1 MVMLKGRNSTG
12 TERERKFLVKTL
24 PPDRSRHP
32 HSLIEQGYLAT
43 TGRGGASAE
52 VRIRRVNG
60 HAVLTVKKGHG
71 STRSESEIALDGA
84 SARVLW
90 PLTRGVR
97 VTKVRYEIPYGR
109 HTIELDVY
117 RGAVRGLAVA
127 EVEFRSDRALRRF
140 VPPDWFGREI
150 TGRKEFANS
159 QLAVTGWKRHRQRF
173 KGGP

>member
-1 MVMLKGRNSTG
+1 MAVRRARNSTG

-24 PPDRSRHP
+24 PIDRSRYP
-32 HSLIEQGYLAT
+32 HTLIEQGYLAT
-43 TGRGGASAE
+43 TGRHNRSAE
-52 VRIRRVNG
+52 VRIRRMDG
-60 HAVLTVKKGHG
+60 RAVLTVKKGHG
-71 STRSESEIALDGA
+71 AARLESEIALDWA

-97 VTKVRYEIPYGR
+97 VTKVRYEIPYRG
-109 HTIELDVY
+109 HTVELDVY
-117 RGAVRGLAVA
+117 RGAVRGLVVA

-159 QLAVTGWKRHRQRF
+159 RLAVTGWKGRPR
-173 KGGP
+173 